1 MAARRVLCITGMHRS
16 GTSLTASW
24 LQGCGLVIDNGRLLG
39 ACTGNERGHYED
51 LDIVDFQGRAIAAQ
65 VCESNGW
72 KVHEGRPLH
81 FSWRTRARLAVEVSR
96 RMIKYP
102 TWGFKDPRSAL
113 FLNEWSRLVPGI
125 RTLIVWRPASEV
137 ARSLERRS
145 SKAASN
151 PKPNHKVFVA
161 SGEGLL
167 IWRAYNRLLLDYARQ
182 HQRTTIV
189 TSLAALLANDRAV
202 FERVNKLLDDRLSYA
217 PLSSY
222 TEDELLHSDAGP
234 PEPMERELTAISW
247 DA

>member
-1 MAARRVLCITGMHRS
+1 MHRS

-39 ACTGNERGHYED
+39 AAGGNERGHYED
-51 LDIVDFQGRAIAAQ
+51 LDFLDFHRDAIAAQ
-65 VCESNGW
+65 VRDSNGW

-81 FSWRTRARLAVEVSR
+81 FSWRTRARLTVEVSR

-102 TWGFKDPRSAL
+102 TWGFKDPRSTL
-113 FLNEWSRLVPGI
+113 FLNDWRRLVPGI
-125 RTLIVWRPASEV
+125 RTLIVWRPASDV
-137 ARSLERRS
+137 AMSLERRA
-145 SKAASN
+145 SKATS
-151 PKPNHKVFVA
+151 KPQPNLKVSVA

-167 IWRAYNRLLLDYARQ
+167 IWRAYNSLLLDYARQ
-182 HQRTTIV
+182 HQRTTVV

-222 TEDELLHSDAGP
+222 ADGELLHSAGGP
-234 PEPMERELTAISW
+234 AEPMERELTAISW